1 MDDTVLSHSAPTSR
15 GLSAGERVFRR
26 FALLRQLGRGGM
38 GVVWLARDEKLEAEV
53 ALKFLPDA
61 VRWDVAALAMLR
73 RETRRSRELTHPHI
87 VRIHDLHEEEGAA
100 AISME
105 FMSGGSLHQFRGA
118 RHPPVLACTEIAAW
132 LPGLC
137 AALDHAHAQQVVHR
151 DLKPANLL
159 VAADGAVKISDFG
172 IAQPLFETA
181 LRVSQWAPSGTLAY
195 MSPQQQFGEPASA
208 ADDIYALGATLYE
221 LLTGKPPFYT
231 GNLAAQIERRAPD
244 SLAARRQQL
253 GVDGGVIPRAWEETV
268 AACLAKRSEDRP
280 RSAGEVVARLAA
292 PSDGRTHRRNLVTY
306 YVTNYR
312 AKRTVW
318 LALLAMVLG
327 AATWSLWRRPAEGEG
342 GAVVTPSVGFASDA
356 TRALAA
362 WNLDGDGTEASGRGW
377 ELQGFRTVPTTDRFG
392 RIDRAIRFNGSAGL
406 ELAAPPELRW
416 ARAQPF
422 TIGVWVRPDTDAKE
436 GAVIANVHSDRVGD
450 AYWELTLGGRRP
462 RFFVATAHQ
471 DDGDGV
477 VGEAALPLGLWSH
490 VAAVHDGR
498 ELRLYLNGG
507 LIGTVR
513 SRPETKGVAPL
524 ETALRLGFGQKIDPS
539 KFVGALDGLRIWR
552 RALTVPEIAALADP
566 APEPQWALTL
576 GHYAETTDLSAAVI
590 REFGPEARLADWTE
604 LRRWHADDIRAWAD
618 EYGIEANGYS
628 LYVQREARR
637 LADETRHY
645 FFNRFDGVK
654 PDYFLVHEELG
665 GMSLA
670 LGSWYGLNLRALVAR
685 PFVAP
690 RLEILSGDASRGVT
704 ATFAAGEAPATG
716 SVSWRQEF
724 RRQPGRARAQAEANL
739 TLRDGRMLRARCS
752 ESEEGNF
759 VVSLGEAE
767 RPQRVRQL
775 GVGYERIEFTL
786 VWRDGRLEWRGVS
799 VESGVPLFQ
808 ERLPVPD
815 FSSAEVAA
823 VRVSGVDSAEL
834 NAEK

>member
-1 MDDTVLSHSAPTSR
+1 MDDIARSDSAPTSR
-15 GLSAGERVFRR
+15 GLTAGDRVFQR
-26 FALLRQLGRGGM
+26 FTLLRQIGRGGM
-38 GVVWLARDEKLEAEV
+38 GVVWLARDDRLEADV
-53 ALKFLPDA
+53 ALKFLPDP
-61 VRWDVAALAMLR
+61 VRWDVSALATLR

-87 VRIHDLHEEEGAA
+87 VRVHDIHEDAGAA
-100 AISME
+100 AIAME
-105 FMSGGSLHQFRGA
+105 YLSGGSLHQLRGG
-118 RHPPVLACTEIAAW
+118 RIPPVLNCAEITVW

-137 AALDHAHAQQVVHR
+137 AALDHAHAQGVVHR

-231 GNLAAQIERRAPD
+231 GNLAAQIERRTPD
-244 SLAARRQQL
+244 SLAARSQQL
-253 GVDGGVIPRAWEETV
+253 DVTGEAIPRAWEEII
-268 AACLAKRSEDRP
+268 AACLAKRPEDRP
-280 RSAGEVVARLAA
+280 HTAGEVAARLTA
-292 PSDGRTHRRNLVTY
+292 PSDGRTHRRKFVTY
-306 YVTNYR
+306 YVTNYFMR
-312 AKRTVW
+312 RTVW
-318 LALLAMVLG
+318 LALLAMMLG
-327 AATWSLWRRPAEGEG
+327 AAAWSQWRRPAEGEG
-342 GAVVTPSVGFASDA
+342 VAAVTSSAGFASDA
-356 TRALAA
+356 TRALVA
-362 WNLDGDGTEASGRGW
+362 WNLDGDGAEAAGRGW
-377 ELQGFRTVPTTDRFG
+377 ELQGFRTVPTSDRFG
-392 RIDRAIRFNGSAGL
+392 RIDRATVFNGSAGL

-416 ARAQPF
+416 ARTQPF
-422 TIGVWVRPDTDAKE
+422 TISVWVRPDTDAKD

-477 VGEAALPLGLWSH
+477 VGEAALILGKWNH
-490 VAAVHDGR
+490 VAAVHDGL
-498 ELRLYLNGG
+498 ELRLYLDGHLVG
-507 LIGTVR
+507 R
-513 SRPETKGVAPL
+513 AKCRPGTKGTAPL
-524 ETALRLGFGQKIDPS
+524 ETALRLGFGQKIDPN
-539 KFVGALDGLRIWR
+539 KFVGALDEMRIWR
-552 RALTVPEIAALADP
+552 RPLSVPEIAALADP
-566 APEPQWALTL
+566 APEPHWALTL
-576 GHYAETTDLSAAVI
+576 GHYAETTDLPAAVV
-590 REFGPEARLADWTE
+590 REFGAEARLADWAE

-618 EYGIEANGYS
+618 EQGIATNGES
-628 LYVQREARR
+628 IYVQREGQR
-637 LADETRHY
+637 LADETRNY

-690 RLEILSGDASRGVT
+690 RQEKLTGDMQRGVT
-704 ATFAAGEAPATG
+704 AAFASGDALSVGA
-716 SVSWRQEF
+716 VSWRQEF
-724 RRQPGRARAQAEANL
+724 RRLPNGARVQAETSL
-739 TLRDGRMLRARCS
+739 TLKDGRVLRARCS

-759 VVSLGEAE
+759 VVSLGEAD
-767 RPQRVRQL
+767 RPQRVRTQ

-786 VWRDGRLEWRGVS
+786 VWRAGRLDWRGVS

-808 ERLPVPD
+808 ERLLLPE
-815 FSSAEVAA
+815 FSPAEVAA

-834 NAEK
+834 TAER